1 VRPNAGSFFLVSQA
15 PCFSLILRG
24 MEALRQQQNISKGA
38 PVTLF
43 SFRSSSG
50 TIFFRSSSSLSFFS
64 TKTKSDDDA
73 PLLSAF
79 SLFFYR
85 LLLLV
90 LSRSLLASSLARL
103 PSSETQARQN
113 ERAMPPLDKYPLERG
128 TTRIEYLDARF
139 SADKLCKMD
148 SSSVSF
154 SPPSLALPLRLRH
167 LSNQSPSQ
175 RSSRPFWLTIS
186 TLRRISSST

>member
-79 SLFFYR
+79 SLFFIVCFFSFS
-85 LLLLV
+85 LV
-90 LSRSLLASSLARL
+90 RSSLARSL
-103 PSSETQARQN
+103 VFLHPRRKRDRTNEPCRPSTSTRWSE
-113 ERAMPPLDKYPLERG
+113 
-128 TTRIEYLDARF
+128 
-139 SADKLCKMD
+139 
-148 SSSVSF
+148 V
-154 SPPSLALPLRLRH
+154 RH
-167 LSNQSPSQ
+167 E
-175 RSSRPFWLTIS
+175 
-186 TLRRISSST
+186 

>member
-1 VRPNAGSFFLVSQA
+1 MRPNAGSFFLVSQA

-24 MEALRQQQNISKGA
+24 MEALWQQQNISKGA

-128 TTRIEYLDARF
+128 TTRIEYLDA
-139 SADKLCKMD
+139 
-148 SSSVSF
+148 
-154 SPPSLALPLRLRH
+154 
-167 LSNQSPSQ
+167 
-175 RSSRPFWLTIS
+175 
-186 TLRRISSST
+186 